1 MESKVFVIEPYDTIN
16 WVNAMRK
23 ITEDTELRSQSSA
36 AAKNKASNYVW
47 DTVAKQRLKL
57 LQMAN
62 NKT

>member
-23 ITEDTELRSQSSA
+23 ITEDTELRSQFAA
-36 AAKNKASNYVW
+36 AAKNKSSNYIW